1 VARVRSLGHVPVA
14 VTEQTTSVLKAE
26 LRLPIGRRVK
36 AKDRA
41 SFVRQLAT
49 MVGAGL
55 PILRAL
61 AVLARESTCP
71 PLAAVAETVRRDVS
85 AGSSLSEALAR
96 HPRHFDRLAVA
107 MVRVGEAGGALDEV
121 LDRLATTME
130 RQVELRRRVRSAMAY
145 PVAVAGMVVLILAAM
160 VLFIVPMFED
170 MYAQLDATLP
180 TPTRFL
186 LGIVAVLRGWWF
198 VELPVV
204 VLGAVALRRWRRSP
218 QGRYRWDAWSLRLPL
233 FGPLVHRSAIA
244 RFART
249 LASLLRAGV
258 PVLTGLEIAAEASSN
273 RVVVEAAGRAA
284 QELRGGASLATALR
298 AEPVI
303 PTLLGEMV
311 AVGEET
317 GAVDALVEKAA
328 DAYEAD
334 VAATVDGLTSLLE
347 PLLVAAIGAV
357 VGAMLVCLY
366 LPMFD
371 IAQSVQ

>member
-1 VARVRSLGHVPVA
+1 
-14 VTEQTTSVLKAE
+14 
-26 LRLPIGRRVK
+26 
-36 AKDRA
+36 
-41 SFVRQLAT
+41 
-49 MVGAGL
+49 M
-55 PILRAL
+55 
-61 AVLARESTCP
+61 
-71 PLAAVAETVRRDVS
+71 AETVRRDVS

-186 LGIVAVLRGWWF
+186 LGIVGVLRGWWF